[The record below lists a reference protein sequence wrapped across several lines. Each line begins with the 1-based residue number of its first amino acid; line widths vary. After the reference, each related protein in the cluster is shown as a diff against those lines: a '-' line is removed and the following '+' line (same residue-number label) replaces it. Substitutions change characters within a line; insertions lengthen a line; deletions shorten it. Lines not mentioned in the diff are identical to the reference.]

1 MDYLHTKKIIHKDI
15 KPGNLLLSL
24 DGKIKI
30 CDFGVAE
37 EVGLNANEKIEGDDI
52 DDWCNST
59 QGTPKFLPPEV
70 VSGSHQKFRFY
81 SIFNKPNFFKE
92 VV

>member
-1 MDYLHTKKIIHKDI
+1 MDYLHSQKIIHKDI

-37 EVGLNANEKIEGDDI
+37 EVGLNANECSTADDDI

-70 VSGSHQKFRFY
+70 VSGSQRNFRFNL
-81 SIFNKPNFFKE
+81 S
-92 VV
+92 

>member
-1 MDYLHTKKIIHKDI
+1 MYFTQVIDGLDYLHSQNIIHKDI

-37 EVGLNANEKIEGDDI
+37 EVGKNLNNGKQMSDDEV

-70 VSGSHQKFRFY
+70 VSGSNQFFR
-81 SIFNKPNFFKE
+81 
-92 VV
+92 